1 MRKVSIGKQDYESLI
16 KSGCFYVDKT
26 YFIKE
31 WWESQDDVTLI
42 TRPRRFGKTLN
53 MSMLECFFSNKY
65 AGRGD
70 LFEGL
75 SIWND
80 EKYRQLQG
88 TYPVIFISFA
98 EIKANNFKDTK
109 NDMVSVIND
118 IYKQHS
124 YLLEDDMLT
133 DAERNLFRQLDN
145 YSNNTNVNKDISNE
159 TIYRAV
165 KNLAAILYRKFEKK
179 VIILLDEYDTPM
191 QEAYVNGY
199 WNELVDF
206 IRSFF
211 NSTFKTNPYLDR
223 AIMTGITRVS
233 KESIF
238 SDLNNLNV
246 ITTTNEEYN
255 TSFGFTESEV
265 FAALDE
271 AGLSEKKN
279 DVKLWYDGFTFG
291 KHKDI
296 YNPWSITNYLDKK
309 EFKTYWADTSSNSL
323 VGKLIQRGSPK
334 IKKAME
340 KLLNGEYIT
349 VGIDEQ
355 IVFDQLDNDE
365 DAIWSLLL
373 ASGYLKVDSMDICVS
388 TGEQKYE
395 LSLTNL
401 EVRVMFQKL
410 IKGWFGRTNGAS
422 DEFVDALL
430 NGDIKAMNYYM
441 NKIALATF
449 SYFDVG
455 NKPSEYI
462 EPENLASCYDCKG
475 VANGSSL
482 NDSSNLYAM
491 TRQSSRFYHGFVL
504 GLMVG
509 QREDYAIKSNR
520 ESGFGRYDI
529 IMLPCNI
536 ENKRLPAI
544 VIEFKVHDS
553 DEEKSLADTV
563 AVAHKQ
569 IEEKRYDEE
578 ILALGIEKERIRHY
592 GFAFEGKKVLI
603 G

>member
-191 QEAYVNGY
+191 QEAYVNGF

-206 IRSFF
+206 IRSLF
-211 NSTFKTNPYLDR
+211 NSTFKTNPYLER
-223 AIMTGITRVS
+223 AVMTGITRIS

-246 ITTTNEEYN
+246 ITTTNDEYN
-255 TSFGFTESEV
+255 TSFGFTENEV

-271 AGLSEKKN
+271 AGLSEKKD

-410 IKGWFGRTNGAS
+410 IKGWFMTGDDSSN
-422 DEFVDALL
+422 EFISALID
-430 NGDIKAMNYYM
+430 GDLEAMNYYI
-441 NKIALATF
+441 NEITLNGF
-449 SYFDVG
+449 SSFDVAG
-455 NKPSEYI
+455 KDESRI
-462 EPENLASCYDCKG
+462 RPEN
-475 VANGSSL
+475 
-482 NDSSNLYAM
+482 
-491 TRQSSRFYHGFVL
+491 FYHGFVL
-504 GLMVG
+504 GLMAG
-509 QREDYAIKSNR
+509 QRNTYIIKSNR
-520 ESGFGRYDI
+520 ESGFGRYDVMMI
-529 IMLPCNI
+529 PKQSTS
-536 ENKRLPAI
+536 ESGKKLPAI
-544 VIEFKVHDS
+544 VLEFKVKRDS
-553 DEEKSLADTV
+553 EKSLEE
-563 AVAHKQ
+563 AVEAALKQ